1 MKGKTGSFT
10 RDDARCGLPAHGP
23 MLVGILLT
31 ADDGVYPL
39 GLLLTR
45 NAADVGI
52 PLQEIVAEVIGTG
65 DGAVEIFA
73 ASLAAALPVEPG
85 TVVITDGVEAFA
97 DDGSGR
103 LVGDAG
109 GTGTI
114 NYKTGAVS
122 VDFNAAVVNA
132 VDVTADYITAVDG
145 VLDQQVDTSASEAG
159 LSIDHGSCQ
168 KESLK
173 VGAVTQAAPSAALLK
188 LLRRKGI
195 YPL

>member
-1 MKGKTGSFT
+1 MKGKTGSFS

-31 ADDGVYPL
+31 ADAGLYPL

-45 NAADVGI
+45 NAADVGL
-52 PLQEIVAEVIGTG
+52 PLQEVSAEVIGAG

-73 ASLAAALPVEPG
+73 ANLAAALPVEPG
-85 TVVITDGVEAFA
+85 TVVITDGVETFA

-109 GTGTI
+109 GIGTI
-114 NYKTGAVS
+114 NYRTGAVS
-122 VDFNAAVVNA
+122 VDFNAAVANA
-132 VDVTADYITAVDG
+132 TDVTADYITAVDG
-145 VLDQQVDTSASEAG
+145 VLDQQVDTAASEAG
-159 LSIDHGSCQ
+159 LCIDHGSCQ

-173 VGAVTQAAPSAALLK
+173 VGVVAQAAPSAALLK